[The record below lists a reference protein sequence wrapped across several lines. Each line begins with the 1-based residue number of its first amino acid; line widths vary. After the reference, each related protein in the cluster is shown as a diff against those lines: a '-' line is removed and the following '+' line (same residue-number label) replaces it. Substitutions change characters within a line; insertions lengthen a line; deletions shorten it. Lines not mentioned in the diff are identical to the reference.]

1 MKQIHKQAQP
11 RRNARARRMHGF
23 MLFLITTAILSIGTT
38 ACSDDEAAPMNPG
51 TTTNQASIR
60 VVHTSHDAPAVD
72 VWVNGAKAISN
83 LAYGASSGYAVVNPG
98 TVNVKVVPA
107 GATSP
112 VVIEANLPIEQNKRY
127 SVLAMNTLAR
137 ITPVVATDADA
148 GAKAKVRFIHAS
160 PDAPAV
166 DIKLNNGTGATLFS
180 NTAFMGVRDFIE
192 VDGGTYTLAVTAA
205 GSSKEVVIFDKITLE
220 NGKMYSVVA
229 HGTLDAG
236 DNYPFGVRAFI
247 DNGDGK
253 LFADLQ
259 SATSLLKVV
268 HASPD
273 APAVD
278 LYIDGIKSGSNLTF
292 PNNTGY
298 LTIPAGTR
306 SVKVNVAG
314 TMTTAIGADLM
325 FAPDKVYSIFA
336 ADRVASIT
344 ALVAQDDLSR
354 PAMGKAHVRFFHLS
368 PDAPAVD
375 ITTKDGTVVF
385 PNVAFK
391 QNTNFIPLNAGSYD
405 LQVRLAGTTTVVLD
419 LSGIRLDDGRIYTVF
434 ARGLVSGSGGTA
446 LNAQIIVNK

>member
-1 MKQIHKQAQP
+1 MERTNGHSLP
-11 RRNARARRMHGF
+11 RTIEKRLRLRGF
-23 MLFLITTAILSIGTT
+23 WLFLLTAGIISVGATG
-38 ACSDDEAAPMNPG
+38 CSEDEAAPASPG
-51 TTTNQASIR
+51 TNTGQTSIR

-72 VWVNGAKAISN
+72 VWVNGTKAISN
-83 LAYGASSGYAVVNPG
+83 LAYGASSGYAAVTAG

-127 SVLAMNTLAR
+127 SVLAMNTLAN
-137 ITPVVATDADA
+137 ITPVVATDAEA

-166 DIKLNNGTGATLFS
+166 DIKLNNGTGAALFA
-180 NTAFMGVRDFIE
+180 NTAFKGVREFID

-205 GSSKEVVIFDKITLE
+205 GSSKEVVILDKVTLE
-220 NGKMYSVVA
+220 NGKMYTIVA
-229 HGTLDAG
+229 HGTLDG
-236 DNYPFGVRAFI
+236 TDSYPFGVRAFI

-253 LFADLQ
+253 LFADLAA
-259 SATSLLKVV
+259 ATSQLKVV

-278 LYIDGIKSGSNLTF
+278 LYLDGAKVGSNLAF
-292 PNNTGY
+292 PGNTGY

-314 TMTTAIGADLM
+314 TTTTAISADLM
-325 FAPDKVYSIFA
+325 FEPGKAYSVFA
-336 ADRVASIT
+336 ADRVAVIT
-344 ALVAQDDLSR
+344 ALMLQDNLSM
-354 PAMGKAHVRFFHLS
+354 PAPGKAHVRFFHLS

-385 PNVAFK
+385 PNVSFK
-391 QNTNFIPLNAGSYD
+391 KNTEFLPLNAATYD
-405 LQVRLAGTTTVVLD
+405 LQVRLAGTSTVVLD
-419 LSGIRLDDGRIYTVF
+419 LSGIRLDNGRIYTVF
-434 ARGLVSGSGGTA
+434 ARGLVAGSGNTA